1 WYCCGEASLS
11 MAVSPFFALTLL
23 DQSPGPR
30 ARTLSAVWIFAFW
43 LFAALVPFMKAC
55 LSLKAYSTYFIYYT
69 DFTYNT
75 Y

>member
-30 ARTLSAVWIFAFW
+30 ARTLSAVWYSLAYNKSPRNQATNAVLNIDQR
-43 LFAALVPFMKAC
+43 LFGL
-55 LSLKAYSTYFIYYT
+55 LKK
-69 DFTYNT
+69 
-75 Y
+75 